1 MDIDVVGDATD
12 TDDTFVAKVAV
23 FEEVLEPY
31 GGAAAADDAGD
42 RYGARFSIDTDEA
55 DPAEVL
61 EHALLIFRD
70 AAFAA
75 ELPRWPVARCEI
87 LTYTEDDLRS
97 AEDTDDIDDIDDIG
111 D

>member
-1 MDIDVVGDATD
+1 METGWTGDSDVAGDATD
-12 TDDTFVAKVAV
+12 TDTDAFAARLTA

-31 GGAAAADDAGD
+31 GGAAAASDECD
-42 RYGARFSIDTDEA
+42 RYGARFSIDTSED

-75 ELPRWPVARCEI
+75 ELPRWSVVRCEI
-87 LTYTEDDLRS
+87 LTYEEDDRRS
-97 AEDTDDIDDIDDIG
+97 AEDTDDS
-111 D
+111 

>member
-1 MDIDVVGDATD
+1 MVNGTNTKRPEVVFLDVGDTLIRAHPSWAGVYRRGLLEAGIDVPEKD
-12 TDDTFVAKVAV
+12 
-23 FEEVLEPY
+23 
-31 GGAAAADDAGD
+31 
-42 RYGARFSIDTDEA
+42 
-55 DPAEVL
+55 L

-97 AEDTDDIDDIDDIG
+97 AEDTDDVDD
-111 D
+111 